1 MVKIKEIN
9 HQIHLLFQQHG
20 IKSLTMDDLAEKLGC
35 SKKTLYVYYEN
46 RADLVLKVI
55 TQNMD
60 EHYAKVN
67 AIIEQDLNPI
77 DEFFL
82 LNQLDLKK
90 IKTIHPSAQF
100 DLKKYYPK
108 AWKIFDAVI
117 KKRGFES
124 TLNNLKKGVKSGE
137 YRREINSEILARI
150 LSEKIELIFN
160 GDLFQS
166 HLISFTQVYTE
177 MMTHYM
183 LGVVSETGRTYF
195 LKHHAKKILNH
206 E

>member
-46 RADLVLKVI
+46 RADLVAKVI
-55 TQNMD
+55 TQDME
-60 EHYAKVN
+60 EHLLEIKLVVDR
-67 AIIEQDLNPI
+67 DLNPI
-77 DEFFL
+77 EEFFKL
-82 LNQLDLKK
+82 GQLDLKK
-90 IKTIHPSAQF
+90 IKTIHPSAQY
-100 DLKKYYPK
+100 DLKKYYPE
-108 AWKIFDAVI
+108 AWVVFDQVI
-117 KKRGFES
+117 KQKSFEL
-124 TLNNLKKGVKSGE
+124 TLNNLKKGIDCGV
-137 YRREINSEILARI
+137 YRPEIRPEILARI

-166 HLISFTQVYTE
+166 HLISFAQVYTE
-177 MMTHYM
+177 MMTHYI
-183 LGVVSETGRTYF
+183 LGVVSESGRDYF
-195 LKHHAKKILNH
+195 LKHHSKKILNH

>member
-46 RADLVLKVI
+46 RADLVSKVI
-55 TQNMD
+55 TQDMD
-60 EHYAKVN
+60 EHLLEIKLIVDR
-67 AIIEQDLNPI
+67 DLNPI
-77 DEFFL
+77 EEFFKL
-82 LNQLDLKK
+82 GQLDLKK
-90 IKTIHPSAQF
+90 IKTIHPSAQY
-100 DLKKYYPK
+100 DLKKYYPE
-108 AWKIFDAVI
+108 AWVVFDQVI
-117 KKRGFES
+117 KQKSFEL
-124 TLNNLKKGVKSGE
+124 TLNNLKKGIDCGV
-137 YRREINSEILARI
+137 YRPEIRPEILARI

-166 HLISFTQVYTE
+166 HLISFAQVYKE
-177 MMTHYM
+177 MMTHYI
-183 LGVVSETGRTYF
+183 LGVVSKSGRDYF
-195 LKHHAKKILNH
+195 LKYHSKKILNH